1 MSPSF
6 PTRRVLAI
14 LLLVAGFAMA
24 LPRFLTHGPYPRL
37 GARVTADGVVEEIL
51 GPPAAGLLQPG
62 DRLLSLD
69 GIEIGDPEALAR
81 LTQDGVPRGPLEVV
95 YEHDGVV
102 LAKTLPP
109 TRLSPWQR
117 FRLAGA
123 PIGLA
128 IAAPVVAFL
137 LAWRRPDLVT
147 ARVFLVYTLLFALGV
162 LRAVLPYAQGEAS
175 PWLRAHL
182 ILYET
187 LVMFYPAAFVHFM
200 MLFPHPRRFA
210 HDGMRRVWSVAIVA
224 NYVVAAALIVIV
236 HLPWGVPTE
245 VLTRDWPAVATLLG
259 TALLLQRY
267 LSRGPEWAPD
277 APQRVLAIVVAIAM
291 LASNLVFGGETIE
304 AWLVRLFEAAPAH
317 LVFTLL
323 FALWLVTPFLLSY
336 LIADDP
342 MFDPRRIIVGGLPY
356 AILSAMLAAMY
367 LAIVLGGQRLFA
379 DVTGEQALGFNLLA
393 ALVLAF
399 AFAPLRDQLQRFLA
413 RLFGRDLEAL
423 RRALDRTDDRLL
435 SALDAEEVRAAV
447 ERGLE
452 EGLGRAVVLRWDAE
466 GGPALLSPEMLPR
479 HARGP
484 VVALLRHAAVR
495 IENLRLSAERVAA
508 TRAELRA
515 LQAQVQPHFLF
526 NALNALAYLIETDPR
541 AAQRFTGRLADM
553 LRYTVEAGKRVAVP
567 LADEVAFVEDYLG
580 VARERYENAIEFTTA
595 IEPGLATASVPPL
608 LLQPLVENSL
618 KHGLPNGDRTLHLVL
633 EARHEGDRFVL
644 RFRDDGIPRGAAA
657 AGTGVG
663 LENLEQRVRHFG
675 GPEARMTAARDP
687 EGGFV
692 VDMTWPVSEGER
704 E

>member
-37 GARVTADGVVEEIL
+37 GARVTVDGVVEEIL

-69 GIEIGDPEALAR
+69 GVEIGDPEALAR
-81 LTQDGVPRGPLEVV
+81 LTQDGVPRGPLEIV

-102 LAKTLPP
+102 LATTLPP

-117 FRLAGA
+117 FRLAAA

-175 PWLRAHL
+175 PWLRSHL
-182 ILYET
+182 LLYET
-187 LVMFYPAAFVHFM
+187 LVMFYPAAFLHFM

-210 HDGMRRVWSVAIVA
+210 RDGMRRVWSMAIVA

-236 HLPWGVPTE
+236 HLPWGMPPE

-267 LSRGPEWAPD
+267 LSRGPGWAPD
-277 APQRVLAIVVAIAM
+277 APQRVLAVVVAIAM
-291 LASNLVFGGETIE
+291 LASNLVFGGETLE
-304 AWLVRLFEAAPAH
+304 AWLVRLLEAAPAH

-356 AILSAMLAAMY
+356 AVLSAMLAAVY

-379 DVTGEQALGFNLLA
+379 DVTGEQTLGFNLLA

-435 SALDAEEVRAAV
+435 SALDADEVRAAV

-452 EGLGRAVVLRWDAE
+452 EGLGRTVVLNWGAE
-466 GGPALLSPEMLPR
+466 GGPALLSPETLPR

-618 KHGLPNGDRTLHLVL
+618 KHGLPNGDRTLHLML
-633 EARHEGDRFVL
+633 EARREGDRFVL

-687 EGGFV
+687 EDGFV

>member
-6 PTRRVLAI
+6 PTRRALAT
-14 LLLVAGFAMA
+14 LLLLAGFAMA

-37 GARVTADGVVEEIL
+37 GARVAADGVVEEIL
-51 GPPAAGLLQPG
+51 GPPASGLLRPG
-62 DRLLSLD
+62 DRLLSVG
-69 GIEIGDPEALAR
+69 GIEVGDPAALER
-81 LTQDGVPRGPLEVV
+81 LAQDGGPRGPLEVV

-102 LAKTLPP
+102 LAETLPP
-109 TRLSPWQR
+109 TQLSPWQR
-117 FRLAGA
+117 FRLAAA

-128 IAAPVVAFL
+128 VAAPVVAFL

-147 ARVFLVYTLLFALGV
+147 ARVFLVYALLFALGV
-162 LRAVLPYAQGEAS
+162 LRAVLPYAQAELS
-175 PWLRAHL
+175 PWLRSHL
-182 ILYET
+182 LVYET

-200 MLFPHPRRFA
+200 MLFPHPRRFGRDA
-210 HDGMRRVWSVAIVA
+210 VRRAWNVGIVA
-224 NYVVAAALIVIV
+224 NYLVAAVLIVVV
-236 HLPWGVPTE
+236 HLPWGVPIE

-259 TALLLQRY
+259 TGVLLQRY
-267 LSRGPEWAPD
+267 LTRGPEWAPD
-277 APQRVLAIVVAIAM
+277 VPQRALAIVVAIAM
-291 LASNLVFGGETIE
+291 LASNLVFGGETTD
-304 AWLVRLFEAAPAH
+304 AWLVRLSETAPAH
-317 LVFTLL
+317 VVFTLL

-356 AILSAMLAAMY
+356 ALLSALLAAVH

-379 DVTGEQALGFNLLA
+379 DVTGEQAPGFNLLA

-399 AFAPLRDQLQRFLA
+399 AFAPLRDQVQRLLA

-423 RRALDRTDDRLL
+423 RRALDQTDDRLL
-435 SALDAEEVRAAV
+435 SALDADEVRVAV

-452 EGLGRAVVLRWDAE
+452 QGLGRAVALRWE
-466 GGPALLSPEMLPR
+466 GADGPALTAPERLPR
-479 HARGP
+479 RARGP

-495 IENLRLSAERVAA
+495 VENLRLSAERVAA

-553 LRYTVEAGKRVAVP
+553 LRYTVEAGQRVAVP

-595 IEPGLATASVPPL
+595 IEPGLGTASVPPL

-618 KHGLPNGDRTLHLVL
+618 KHGLPNGDRTLHLELV
-633 EARHEGDRFVL
+633 ARRERDRFVL
-644 RFRDDGIPRGAAA
+644 RFRDDGVPRGSAAP
-657 AGTGVG
+657 GTGVG